1 LERGAQHPF
10 LRAEPP
16 TPFKGEAFM
25 KRIILAGIVAAC
37 IASTSVFAADLKL
50 GYIDMQ
56 RALNGSEAGK
66 EAKEQLA
73 TKVKKYQDEINV
85 KQEDLKK
92 LKEELEKQGMLL
104 SDSARA
110 AKEKDYQNRL
120 KDFQRFTK
128 DAQDELQGKDEELT
142 RKILEGMEKVIQEY
156 GRQKGYAF
164 IFVKNESMLFVDEK
178 GDLTEE
184 VLKLFNSTRKK

>member
-1 LERGAQHPF
+1 
-10 LRAEPP
+10 
-16 TPFKGEAFM
+16 M
-25 KRIILAGIVAAC
+25 KQIFLAGIVAMVM
-37 IASTSVFAADLKL
+37 ASTSGFAADVKL

-56 RALNGSEAGK
+56 RALNGSESGK

-73 TKVKKYQDEINV
+73 ARVKKYQDEINV

-92 LKEELEKQGMLL
+92 LKDELEKQGMLL

-110 AKEKDYQNRL
+110 AKEKDYQNKL

-128 DAQDELQGKDEELT
+128 DAQDELQGKDEEFT

-156 GRQKGYAF
+156 GRKNGYTF
-164 IFVKNESMLFVDEK
+164 IFVRNESMLFVDDK
-178 GDLTEE
+178 TDLTEE
-184 VLKLFNSTRKK
+184 VLKLFNANRKK

>member
-1 LERGAQHPF
+1 
-10 LRAEPP
+10 
-16 TPFKGEAFM
+16 M
-25 KRIILAGIVAAC
+25 KQTVLAVFTVLLLI
-37 IASTSVFAADLKL
+37 STSAHAADLKL

-56 RALNGSEAGK
+56 RALNGSEQGK

-73 TKVKKYQDEINV
+73 AKVKQYQDEINL
-85 KQEDLKK
+85 KQEDLKR
-92 LKEELEKQGMLL
+92 LKDELEKQGMLL
-104 SDSARA
+104 SDSARSS
-110 AKEKDYQNRL
+110 KEREYQNKL

-156 GRQKGYAF
+156 GRQKGFTF

-178 GDLTEE
+178 ADLTEE
-184 VLKLFNSTRKK
+184 ILTMFNSNRKK

>member
-1 LERGAQHPF
+1 
-10 LRAEPP
+10 
-16 TPFKGEAFM
+16 M
-25 KRIILAGIVAAC
+25 KHIILASIVAVC

-56 RALNGSEAGK
+56 RALNGSDAGK

-85 KQEDLKK
+85 KQGDLKK
-92 LKEELEKQGMLL
+92 LKDELEKQGMVL
-104 SDSARA
+104 SDATRA
-110 AKEKDYQNRL
+110 SKEKEYQNKL

-142 RKILEGMEKVIQEY
+142 RKILEGMEKVIKEY
-156 GRQKGYAF
+156 GTKKGYTF
-164 IFVKNESMLFVDEK
+164 IFVKNESMLFADEK
-178 GDLTEE
+178 ADLTEE
-184 VLKLFNSTRKK
+184 VLKLFNSSRKK

>member
-1 LERGAQHPF
+1 
-10 LRAEPP
+10 
-16 TPFKGEAFM
+16 M
-25 KRIILAGIVAAC
+25 KRAILAGIVAAC
-37 IASTSVFAADLKL
+37 VALAFASTTVFAADLKL

-73 TKVKKYQDEINV
+73 AKVKKYQDEINV

-92 LKEELEKQGMLL
+92 AKDELEKQGMLL
-104 SDSARA
+104 SDTARA
-110 AKEKDYQNRL
+110 AKEKDYQNKL

-142 RKILEGMEKVIQEY
+142 RKILEGMEKVIKEY
-156 GRQKGYAF
+156 GSQKGYTF
-164 IFVKNESMLFVDEK
+164 IFVKNESMLFADDK
-178 GDLTEE
+178 ADLTEE
-184 VLKLFNSTRKK
+184 ILKLFNANRKK